1 MDQILKKDIEWSQK
15 MLIAEDKRFL
25 RTILSLI
32 SHSCDSW
39 YWLAGLVLI
48 WILNRGPLRQM
59 VVFMAFCMVLLAVI
73 VLGIKFVI
81 KRPRPKGD
89 FGQVYRETDPHSF
102 PSGHA
107 ARAMAIAVLVATF
120 GKPWLS
126 VLVFLWAFLVGY
138 SRVAL
143 ALHYLSD
150 VVVGWL
156 IGLLSGLLAIWTYPI
171 FLNLAEKYFPFIL

>member
-1 MDQILKKDIEWSQK
+1 MLELQKKDAEWSQK
-15 MLIAEDKRFL
+15 MLIPEDKRFL
-25 RTILSLI
+25 RLILSLI

-39 YWLAGLVLI
+39 YWLAGL
-48 WILNRGPLRQM
+48 ILVWLFNQGTVRQTA
-59 VVFMAFCMVLLAVI
+59 VFMAFCMVLLAVI

-81 KRPRPKGD
+81 KRPRPEGE

-107 ARAMAIAVLVATF
+107 ARAMAIAVIVTTF

-138 SRVAL
+138 SRIAL

-150 VVVGWL
+150 VLVGWL
-156 IGLLSGLLAIWTYPI
+156 IGVLSGLLAIWAFPY
-171 FLNLAEKYFPFIL
+171 FLNLLESYFPFVL

>member
-1 MDQILKKDIEWSQK
+1 MNEILKKDIEWSQR
-15 MLIAEDKRFL
+15 MLIPEDKRFL
-25 RTILSLI
+25 RSILSLI

-39 YWLAGLVLI
+39 YWLAGLLLI
-48 WILNRGPLRQM
+48 WIFTQGSVRQM
-59 VVFMAFCMVLLAVI
+59 AVFMAFSMVLLAVI

-81 KRPRPKGD
+81 KRPRPEGL

-107 ARAMAIAVLVATF
+107 ARAMAIAIIVTTF

-150 VVVGWL
+150 VIVGWL
-156 IGLLSGLLAIWTYPI
+156 VGLLSGLLAIWTYPL
-171 FLNLAEKYFPFIL
+171 FLNLAERYFPFIL

>member
-1 MDQILKKDIEWSQK
+1 MLELQKKDAEWSQK

-25 RTILSLI
+25 RLVLSLI

-39 YWLAGLVLI
+39 YWLAGLVLF
-48 WILNRGPLRQM
+48 WLFNHGPLRQM
-59 VVFMAFCMVLLAVI
+59 AVFMAFCMILLAVI

-81 KRPRPKGD
+81 QRPRPEGD
-89 FGQVYRETDPHSF
+89 FGQVYRLTDPHSF

-107 ARAMAIAVLVATF
+107 ARAMAIAVIVATF
-120 GKPWLS
+120 AKPWLS
-126 VLVFLWAFLVGY
+126 ILVFLWAFLVGY

-150 VVVGWL
+150 VLVGWL
-156 IGLLSGLLAIWTYPI
+156 IGLLSGLLAIWTYPF
-171 FLNLAEKYFPFIL
+171 FLNLLETYFSFVL